1 MRESLRR
8 RVGRLHGKEPLAW
21 TRIERGYTPAER
33 WLVSFADGSS
43 AFVKL
48 GTTPDTAR
56 WLRDEHAIYA
66 SLHGRFVP
74 RLLGFDDDPAE
85 PLLLLEDLS
94 RAHWPPPWRPGDI
107 ERVLAAQSELAATRP
122 LPQRLRAL
130 ERDRTELAGW
140 LEVERDPGPFLA
152 LGLCSADWLEQA
164 LPVLLQAQDLAELD
178 GDDLLHG
185 DLRSDNLC
193 LLDDRVVMVDWNL
206 ARRGNA
212 AFGIAMLLPSLRL
225 EAGPLPD
232 EVLPDEGQ
240 LAALVSGFFAARAGL
255 PVITNA
261 PRVRWIQL
269 RQLRIALPWASRALG
284 LPAPD
289 ATWGR
294 DGAERIDAALA
305 AGAIDES
312 EWHRAVEEVIGDAYL
327 ATDDPR
333 AGSGK
338 GGDELDW
345 RWSRELLLDAV
356 PQGTKALSLLDVGC
370 ANGYLLESLARWGSE
385 RGLELELSGLDISWR
400 MAELARRRLP
410 ELAERI
416 WVGNAL
422 EWRPTRPTRRF
433 DLVHSALDYV
443 PRARQKDSLQHLFQ
457 HVVAPGGR
465 VVLRAE
471 RVRPGVPDL
480 IAQVRELGLT
490 VGGVLEAQH
499 PESGELRR
507 TLWLRAPS

>member
-8 RVGRLHGKEPLAW
+8 RVGRLRGKEPLAW
-21 TRIERGYTPAER
+21 TRVERGYTPAER
-33 WLVSFADGSS
+33 WRVSFADGSS

-56 WLRDEHAIYA
+56 WLRDEHAMYRQ
-66 SLHGRFVP
+66 LHGSFVP
-74 RLLGFDDDPAE
+74 ELLGFDDDAEE
-85 PLLLLEDLS
+85 PLLVLEDLS
-94 RAHWPPPWRPGDI
+94 TAHWPPPWRPGDV

-122 LPQRLRAL
+122 LPRGLRAL
-130 ERDRTELAGW
+130 ESERKMLAGW
-140 LEVERDPGPFLA
+140 LEVERDPAPFLA
-152 LGLCSADWLEQA
+152 LGLCSREWLAEA

-185 DLRSDNLC
+185 DLRSDNVC
-193 LLDDRVVMVDWNL
+193 LLGERVVMVDWNL

-232 EVLPDEGQ
+232 EVMPDEGP
-240 LAALVSGFFAARAGL
+240 LAALVTGYFAARAGL
-255 PVITNA
+255 PPIPSA

-269 RQLRIALPWASRALG
+269 RQLRIALPWTARALG
-284 LPAPD
+284 LPEPD
-289 ATWGR
+289 MTWGR
-294 DGAERIDAALA
+294 DGVERVDAALA
-305 AGAIDES
+305 AGTIDEA
-312 EWHRAVEEVIGDAYL
+312 EWHRAIEEIIGDAFL
-327 ATDDPR
+327 AASDPR
-333 AGSGK
+333 AQSGK
-338 GGDELDW
+338 SGDEAEW

-356 PQGTKALSLLDVGC
+356 PSGVRALSLLDVGC

-385 RGLELELSGLDISWR
+385 RGLSLELSGLDISWR
-400 MAELARRRLP
+400 LVELARRRLP

-422 EWRPTRPTRRF
+422 EWRPTRRF

-443 PRARQKDSLQHLFQ
+443 PRARQRESLEHLFR

-471 RVRPGVPDL
+471 RVRPGAPDL
-480 IAQVRELGLT
+480 IEQVRGLGLT
-490 VGGVLEAQH
+490 IGGVLEARH
-499 PESGELRR
+499 PVSGELRR
-507 TLWLRAPS
+507 TLWITGSP